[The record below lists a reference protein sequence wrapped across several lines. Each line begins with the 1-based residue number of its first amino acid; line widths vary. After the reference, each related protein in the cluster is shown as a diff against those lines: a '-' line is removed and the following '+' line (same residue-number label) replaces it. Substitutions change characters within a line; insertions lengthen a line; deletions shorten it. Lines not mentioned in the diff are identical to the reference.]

1 MLNRMKKTVSS
12 RLELRAMEK
21 HRSRVGRKLAPKY
34 SSYLERARAE
44 NPLKWEIGSD
54 TQAAVDEFSAK
65 GFTKIWSAKTEE
77 IARSILKYLEKQQ
90 AAGEIV
96 WSEKSENGSQDYLR
110 DPWKDIPQ
118 FKQLFENHISG
129 FLVGYYRTSFKIFYG
144 KMYRSEGGSERPS
157 GSQLWHSDG
166 GPGTCINVMVY
177 LTPTDSTTGA
187 MELLPWDTS
196 FQIYQA
202 EVAADLR
209 DGLAKYGETKRD
221 RICGLYADEIEHNFA
236 SMVEQ
241 PSGPSGVIVPFLN
254 NTIHRGGFP
263 DDGKHRIATVFHC
276 YPSHEQTD
284 LHKYD
289 RKGVAKT
296 GPYPIDP
303 AASF

>member
-12 RLELRAMEK
+12 WLELRAIEQY
-21 HRSRVGRKLAPKY
+21 RSRIGRRLAPKY
-34 SSYLERARAE
+34 DSYLRRARAE
-44 NPLKWEIGSD
+44 NPCNREID
-54 TQAAVDEFSAK
+54 LEVKAAVNEFSAK
-65 GFTKIWSAKTEE
+65 GFTKIWSTKTEE
-77 IARSILKYLEKQQ
+77 LARATLKYLEKQQ
-90 AAGEIV
+90 AAGETI
-96 WSEKSENGSQDYLR
+96 WSERSENGSQDYLR
-110 DPWKDIPQ
+110 DPWRDMPQ
-118 FKQLFENHISG
+118 FKQMFESHIEH

-177 LTPTDSTTGA
+177 LTPTDLTTGA

-196 FQIYQA
+196 LKIY
-202 EVAADLR
+202 ESEFAADLR

-221 RICGLYADEIEHNFA
+221 RICGFYADEIEKKYA

-263 DDGKHRIATVFHC
+263 DNGKHRIAIVFHC

-284 LHKYD
+284 LEKYD
-289 RKGVAKT
+289 GYGVAKV
-296 GPYPIDP
+296 GPYPLDP